1 MQKGHCI
8 VFQQTQCPFP
18 ISGRTDPLKNYSQI
32 NTPYSKITLI
42 DTTQHFLL
50 SFQIAFVIN
59 LF

>member
-32 NTPYSKITLI
+32 NTPY
-42 DTTQHFLL
+42 
-50 SFQIAFVIN
+50 FQ
-59 LF
+59 